1 MVKESFGWLSD
12 AIRWQSLLLFVTLD
26 IALLITII
34 ALTIISATENGFAT
48 INSPSITS
56 NGSIVLPGKKSVNFN
71 VSWDLGVLWTTLPN
85 LVFALFG
92 AYWAWIAGA
101 ISDRQPYV
109 ELRKRGGCEA
119 RRSILLDYRVFP
131 VFWRWWAAFRKSHGT
146 VGATTL
152 LSVLLTYVV
161 APFAARLFATHVVM
175 ISETLP
181 VAYNVTFDG
190 DNINAKID
198 WRPVLDTVAAT
209 LLYQGNNIPWTDD
222 QHAFRPFATDSRLTT
237 GADMAANTTSYAAYV
252 NCELVQEYTMVLDP
266 EDSGSGTVQ
275 VTGTDRGCEFKQDF
289 GVTSSQKIYFKTT
302 AQLDC
307 SSRAYYSRLIFTAA
321 TYSSSAPSLL
331 DDISV
336 ISCVTGYH
344 QATGILKVSSLTG
357 SPTIQSF
364 DQAGQPDSSRPSF
377 WRGFEQNILGPV
389 SFNPQAEWSTT
400 DMGSLVLYNAQRL
413 QPSSPLASDI
423 LLQSIS
429 DVFTT
434 IYLNAVA
441 IHGFDLL
448 SAAETGIGRAFIPT
462 TRLFVVPWVAYI
474 IIVFLCIAV
483 CFVGSVFFYVRK
495 SPSILTE
502 EPVGLLS
509 MAAILHGSELLDIAS
524 NLRVEPGFNGEVC
537 KIGKALPRVK
547 NRRWTATRD
556 PVHGQWV
563 IGSF

>member
-1 MVKESFGWLSD
+1 MPRNSSGWLSD

-26 IALLITII
+26 IALLINII
-34 ALTIISATENGFAT
+34 VLTVISSTENGFAT

-56 NGSIVLPGKKSVNFN
+56 NGSIVLPGKKSINFN

-85 LVFALFG
+85 LIFALFG

-109 ELRKRGGCEA
+109 ELLKPVGCEA
-119 RRSILLDYRVFP
+119 RTSILLDYRVFP
-131 VFWRWWAAFRKSHGT
+131 VFWRWLVAFRKSHST

-152 LSVLLTYVV
+152 LSLLLTYVV

-175 ISETLP
+175 VSETLP

-190 DNINAKID
+190 NNINAKID

-237 GADMAANTTSYAAYV
+237 GADVAANTTSYAAYLD
-252 NCELVQEYTMVLDP
+252 CKLAQDSTLVLDP
-266 EDSGSGTVQ
+266 QDSGSGTVT
-275 VTGTDRGCEFKQDF
+275 VTGTDRGCKFKQDF

-302 AQLDC
+302 AQIDC
-307 SSRAYYSRLIFTAA
+307 SSRASYSRLVFTAA
-321 TYSSSAPSLL
+321 TYSSSAPGLL

-364 DQAGQPDSSRPSF
+364 DQAGQPDTSRPSF
-377 WRGFEQNILGPV
+377 WRDVEQNILGPV
-389 SFNPQAEWSTT
+389 SFNPRTEWSTT
-400 DMGSLVLYNAQRL
+400 DMGSLILYNAQRL
-413 QPSSPLASDI
+413 QPSTPLRSDI
-423 LLQSIS
+423 LIQSIS

-448 SAAETGIGRAFIPT
+448 SAAERDIGRAFIPT

-474 IIVFLCIAV
+474 IIVFLSITV
-483 CFVGSVFFYVRK
+483 CFAGSVFFYVRK

-502 EPVGLLS
+502 EPEGLLS
-509 MAAILHGSELLDIAS
+509 MAAILDDSELLQIAS
-524 NLRVEPGFNGEVC
+524 KIRRQHGFNGEVC
-537 KIGKALPRVK
+537 KIGKALPEVK
-547 NRRWTATRD
+547 DRRWTATRD
-556 PVHGQWV
+556 SVGQWV
-563 IGSF
+563 IGPI

>member
-1 MVKESFGWLSD
+1 MLRKSSGWLSE
-12 AIRWQSLLLFVTLD
+12 AIRWQSLLLFVTFD
-26 IALLITII
+26 IAFLITII
-34 ALTIISATENGFAT
+34 VLTVISSTENGFAT
-48 INSPSITS
+48 INSSNITS
-56 NGSIVLPGKKSVNFN
+56 NGSIVLPGGKSSIFN

-85 LVFALFG
+85 FIFTLFG

-119 RRSILLDYRVFP
+119 RTSILLDYRVLP
-131 VFWRWWAAFRKSHGT
+131 VVWRWWVAFRKSHGT

-161 APFAARLFATHVVM
+161 APFAARLFAAHVVM
-175 ISETLP
+175 VSETLP

-190 DNINAKID
+190 NNINAEID
-198 WRPVLDTVAAT
+198 WRPIMDTVAAT

-237 GADMAANTTSYAAYV
+237 GADMVANTTAYAAYV
-252 NCELVQEYTMVLDP
+252 NCELSQDYTIVLDP
-266 EDSGSGTVQ
+266 QDSGSGTVT

-289 GVTSSQKIYFKTT
+289 GVSSLQKIYFKTT
-302 AQLDC
+302 SQIDC
-307 SSRAYYSRLIFTAA
+307 SSRAYYSRLVFTAA

-336 ISCVTGYH
+336 ISCATGYQ
-344 QATGILKVSSLTG
+344 QATGNLKVLALTG
-357 SPTIQSF
+357 SPIIQSF
-364 DQAGQPDSSRPSF
+364 DQTAQLDTTRPSF

-400 DMGSLVLYNAQRL
+400 DMGSLILYNAQRL
-413 QPSSPLASDI
+413 QPSNPLTADI
-423 LLQSIS
+423 LIKSIS
-429 DVFTT
+429 DVFTAV
-434 IYLNAVA
+434 YLNAVA
-441 IHGFDLL
+441 IHGFDQL

-462 TRLFVVPWVAYI
+462 TRLFIVPWVAYI
-474 IIVFLCIAV
+474 IIVFLSITV
-483 CFVGSVFFYVRK
+483 YFVGSVFFYVRK

-502 EPVGLLS
+502 EPEGLLS
-509 MAAILHGSELLDIAS
+509 MAAILNGSELLDIAS
-524 NLRVEPGFNGEVC
+524 DIRGEPGFNGEVC
-537 KIGKALPRVK
+537 KIGKALPEVK
-547 NRRWTATRD
+547 GRRWTATRD

-563 IGSF
+563 IGSI